1 MLLSSV
7 YEFGH
12 PGLVAPAALTAFW
25 RTLPDGV
32 SVTVKV
38 QPKSRRP
45 GIQGRAISA
54 HGPCL
59 RIGVSEAAEDGRAN
73 RAACAV
79 LAAALDV
86 PSAAVTVT
94 LGQTSRDK
102 TLHVSGDAARLSER
116 LETL

>member
-1 MLLSSV
+1 MT
-7 YEFGH
+7 G
-12 PGLVAPAALTAFW
+12 FW
-25 RTLPDGV
+25 RERPDGV
-32 SVTVKV
+32 SVSVKV

-45 GIQGRAISA
+45 GIQGQAVAA

-79 LAAALDV
+79 LAEALEV
-86 PSAAVTVT
+86 PAAAVAVI

-102 TLHVSGDAARLSER
+102 TLLVYGDTVRITQR
-116 LETL
+116 LEAL

>member
-1 MLLSSV
+1 LSQ
-7 YEFGH
+7 Y
-12 PGLVAPAALTAFW
+12 W

-38 QPKSRRP
+38 QPRSRRP
-45 GIQGRAISA
+45 GIQGRTASA

-59 RIGVSEAAEDGRAN
+59 RIGVTDPPEDGRAN
-73 RAACAV
+73 RAVCAT
-79 LAAALDV
+79 LAEALRV
-86 PSAAVTVT
+86 PASAVAVT

-102 TLHVSGDAARLSER
+102 TLHVAGDTALLIVR